1 MRRGFEQ
8 VFKLAQRAGANYIAF
23 ITDEIVGSFF
33 VLVQI
38 DVEVVEPEVGHD
50 FLKLGAGIDVASEPL
65 GSQLV
70 DHNALGVLERVNKL
84 SLRWAQVGDECC
96 TLRRLEGLAEAVE
109 FRLLHGAQTANAL
122 LGREGEDANDLF
134 LGELRLVGIGRGSHP
149 VHLAGIGGA
158 RCFGGHCR
166 HGAAACGRAF
176 WSLG

>member
-1 MRRGFEQ
+1 
-8 VFKLAQRAGANYIAF
+8 
-23 ITDEIVGSFF
+23 
-33 VLVQI
+33 VQI

-122 LGREGEDANDLF
+122 LGREERMRTIFSWRIAPGRELAGAAILF
-134 LGELRLVGIGRGSHP
+134 IGRHRRRAMFRGP
-149 VHLAGIGGA
+149 LPPWRPPPAPRLLELGLKAGLGLDHGL
-158 RCFGGHCR
+158 GHVLR
-166 HGAAACGRAF
+166 GH
-176 WSLG
+176 